1 MKMAAVTAEAPE
13 TTLVKGIAAVVDDVS
28 EEGTKAGGVGAAG
41 LFPAAH
47 V

>member
-1 MKMAAVTAEAPE
+1 MKIAAVTAEAPE
-13 TTLVKGIAAVVDDVS
+13 TTLVKGTLAAAVDDVS
-28 EEGTKAGGVGAAG
+28 DEGIEAGVGAAG